1 MLFFQLSIEFSLLPC
16 FEFPGGFNYYF
27 CSLAS
32 YRILFLFHSCKVT
45 WDDWESLYSQRWSL
59 SSSWSPSLI
68 QVALWLLG
76 CVGLY
81 LLSGCRN
88 SSGIWDSLV
97 VPFEEWKT
105 NSWLGPSTRALP
117 LGCLLGNLTKY
128 PYTSLLGQRSF
139 PLCLQATDLATCG
152 SESRARRSRGWKKS
166 SAFKKPEFTQHSCLG
181 TMPPHSTRPRIP
193 HPETLG
199 VSPSCERALRLLPGW
214 WGQALRDMRW
224 GRQLVCFLN
233 SSQSILLLVFTRTIL
248 TSRV

>member
-1 MLFFQLSIEFSLLPC
+1 MTESLFIASGEVFLLPGV
-16 FEFPGGFNYYF
+16 P
-27 CSLAS
+27 
-32 YRILFLFHSCKVT
+32 
-45 WDDWESLYSQRWSL
+45 L
-59 SSSWSPSLI
+59 SSKLLFGCWAALVSTCSQAAGIP
-68 QVALWLLG
+68 QV
-76 CVGLY
+76 
-81 LLSGCRN
+81 
-88 SSGIWDSLV
+88 SGIPWLCHLKSGRLTADWDSEACGL
-97 VPFEEWKT
+97 W
-105 NSWLGPSTRALP
+105 PSTRALP

-181 TMPPHSTRPRIP
+181 KMPPHSTRPRIP
-193 HPETLG
+193 HPETPG
-199 VSPSCERALRLLPGW
+199 VSLSCERALRLLPGW